1 MYLFRICLYCC
12 AMPRLSRL
20 TLKRT
25 TKIPHPSIYITRTC
39 RPTPPPPLLLLPLV
53 VGEESAAA
61 ASSPARD
68 LSGRAGTWRAA
79 SARARCIPGR
89 TGGSCCRANGRRGGI
104 RLFWIDWFSKVSSF
118 GFMQR
123 KGGGIGGGRGMKGDW
138 GMGFIYRLGRDC
150 CRWGSPWTV

>member
-1 MYLFRICLYCC
+1 
-12 AMPRLSRL
+12 MPRLSRL

-25 TKIPHPSIYITRTC
+25 TKIPHPSPYITRTC
-39 RPTPPPPLLLLPLV
+39 RPTPPPPPPRPLV

-89 TGGSCCRANGRRGGI
+89 TGGSCCRVNGRRGGI
-104 RLFWIDWFSKVSSF
+104 RLFWIGWFSKVGSF
-118 GFMQR
+118 WAYTQKRGGDWVW
-123 KGGGIGGGRGMKGDW
+123 KGHEGGLEIEGGW
-138 GMGFIYRLGRDC
+138 GMGFTYRLGRDC